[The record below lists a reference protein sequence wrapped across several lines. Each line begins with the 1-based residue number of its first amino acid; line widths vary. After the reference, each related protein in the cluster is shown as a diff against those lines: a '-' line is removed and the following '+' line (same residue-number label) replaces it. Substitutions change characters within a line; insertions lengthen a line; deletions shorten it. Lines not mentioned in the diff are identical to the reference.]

1 MVPAVVHWAL
11 WAGERRVSCGR
22 RPLTSVASACQQQL
36 LLLLR
41 RPAGS
46 LIYIYVGR
54 VIVGLFPL
62 SLFFLS
68 PFFPSLPF
76 FGKIE
81 LLMSK
86 MLRISVERRNSS
98 PVCAIVIFLFHG

>member
-1 MVPAVVHWAL
+1 MTSRARLARRVREREGGGAEGGACGEVHWAL

-46 LIYIYVGR
+46 LIYT
-54 VIVGLFPL
+54 
-62 SLFFLS
+62 
-68 PFFPSLPF
+68 
-76 FGKIE
+76 
-81 LLMSK
+81 
-86 MLRISVERRNSS
+86 
-98 PVCAIVIFLFHG
+98 

>member
-22 RPLTSVASACQQQL
+22 RPLTSVSACQQQL

-46 LIYIYVGR
+46 LIYIYVAR
-54 VIVGLFPL
+54 VIVGLFSL
-62 SLFFLS
+62 SLF
-68 PFFPSLPF
+68 SLHPR
-76 FGKIE
+76 E
-81 LLMSK
+81 
-86 MLRISVERRNSS
+86 N
-98 PVCAIVIFLFHG
+98 